1 MKNNSRCKKVIL
13 HSKLLLLLIIEVA
26 VGVFSSISLAYFF
39 LKILTKT
46 SGPIV
51 SFLDSQISNFI
62 YGFRQPWLTSLM
74 IFISDLGAEYS
85 IVLSILIV
93 IILIRKKHK
102 REAFNFIIILIMGF
116 LINYSLKGIIQRP
129 RPDLSPLVTE
139 SYYSFPSGHAMN
151 STVFYLTLSFYF
163 FHFTRKKKM
172 SFWLTVLSL
181 IMIGLIGLSR
191 VYLGVH
197 FPSDIA
203 AGYIIGFWWFI
214 TAILISKTID
224 LFNVFKEEKNDFNQ

>member
-1 MKNNSRCKKVIL
+1 
-13 HSKLLLLLIIEVA
+13 
-26 VGVFSSISLAYFF
+26 
-39 LKILTKT
+39 
-46 SGPIV
+46 
-51 SFLDSQISNFI
+51 
-62 YGFRQPWLTSLM
+62 
-74 IFISDLGAEYS
+74 
-85 IVLSILIV
+85 
-93 IILIRKKHK
+93 
-102 REAFNFIIILIMGF
+102 
-116 LINYSLKGIIQRP
+116 
-129 RPDLSPLVTE
+129 
-139 SYYSFPSGHAMN
+139 
-151 STVFYLTLSFYF
+151 
-163 FHFTRKKKM
+163 M